1 MSDKNKHEQVLKSRG
16 RLSKWQYL
24 QSEASY
30 NRIDEHGESQAAIWR
45 SEIEKKWAEAYPG
58 IAPDKVSGYKPDRN
72 QTHRWEWVCDGDSR
86 MDEWMSHRASS
97 VDEAKS
103 NIDRILADAG
113 WMFEDEPYEPDEQ

>member
-1 MSDKNKHEQVLKSRG
+1 MSDKNRHKHEQVLKSRG

-30 NRIDEHGESQAAIWR
+30 NRIDENGESQAAIWR
-45 SEIEKKWAEAYPG
+45 SEVEKKWAEAFP
-58 IAPDKVSGYKPDRN
+58 GYKQVEEN
-72 QTHRWEWVCDGDSR
+72 KTHRWEWVCDGDSR

-103 NIDRILADAG
+103 NIDRILANLG
-113 WMFEDEPYEPDEQ
+113 WVFEDEPYEPDEQ